1 MLKHIYR
8 FVVLVIVFVVS
19 IFFMGNNIREEEV
32 ESGATTTMSATTYP
46 VMYIET
52 DRGLMNPL
60 HGYSTN
66 IDANMIRETITLLDN
81 DQAVTVSI
89 DQKKLT
95 VKKINYEVRDNNQ
108 YTLIEEGSI
117 SALTQTDDN
126 KTAKIKIKEIL
137 EENKEYAMKITAVT
151 STGEKIHFYTR
162 IKKILNAHLNEKYDF
177 VEQIHESIL
186 NKDEAAGIGS
196 YLETNSTMD
205 NSSYAYV
212 NINSS
217 YDMVMWGSLKPTL
230 ISDVITRI
238 TEMNQETASFV
249 LKYKVE
255 VETDTG
261 VEQYTVSE
269 FFRVKYTA
277 ARMYLLYYERKA
289 EAAFNPDYMSI
300 KKGELKIGVS
310 NLYDLPF
317 LTDEAETKLCFVRNK
332 TLWYYDMIANTM
344 VKVFTFEQKQS
355 DFIRDCY
362 DQHDIKILN
371 IDADG
376 NIDFVVYGY
385 MNRGEYEGRTAVIL
399 YRFYS
404 VENRVEE
411 QVYIPMNVP
420 YEVMKQDLEGFSYV
434 NRSSVFYFSLQDQIF
449 AYNMITK
456 KLETIVEG
464 ADPDNI
470 MISQKDSY
478 IAWTDNSELG
488 KASSIILLDL
498 ETGAKSY
505 IKAKEGQ
512 SVRIFGKINENL
524 ILGYVK
530 DSDLTMDTDGT
541 ILAPAYKVSI
551 IDKERQELKTYE
563 VKKYYTVAATVNDNV
578 IELKRVKKTASS
590 ETNYALAESD
600 FILNR
605 TETNGSK
612 IEVTTRV
619 TDKML
624 TELYLTIPS
633 TITLTKKPDIKT
645 TVNTV
650 ITEDTTLRLDID
662 RSSRERYYVYA
673 LGEILGVYDNAG
685 DAIVLADEKMGSVI
699 NQNFK
704 VIWERGKKSTRATI
718 SSITPVY
725 ASSGLTSK
733 KACAKMLLANSGVNV
748 TVGQI
753 GDKNRSIMDILTQYM
768 KKEPINLTGSTLEE
782 VLYNVSEGR
791 AVIAM
796 KSNGQAVLITEYDE
810 FNITMIDPE
819 LGRTWKEGYKD
830 SSKMFEKAGNIF
842 ISFIE

>member
-8 FVVLVIVFVVS
+8 FVVLVIVFVAAV
-19 IFFMGNNIREEEV
+19 FFMGNNIREEEV
-32 ESGATTTMSATTYP
+32 ETGATTTMATTTFP
-46 VMYIET
+46 VVYIET

-66 IDANMIRETITLLDN
+66 INANMIRETITLIDS
-81 DQAVTVSI
+81 DQVITISI
-89 DQKKLT
+89 DQKKSI
-95 VKKINYEVRDNNQ
+95 VKKINYEIRDCNQ

-117 SALTQTDDN
+117 SALTETDDN
-126 KTAKIKIKEIL
+126 KSAKIKIKETL
-137 EENKEYAMKITAVT
+137 DENTEYAMKITAVT

-162 IKKILNAHLNEKYDF
+162 IKKILNAHFNEKYDF
-177 VEQIHESIL
+177 VKNLHESIL
-186 NKDEAAGIGS
+186 NKDKDAEIGN

-217 YDMVMWGSLKPTL
+217 YDMVMWGSLKPT
-230 ISDVITRI
+230 IVTDVITRI
-238 TEMNQETASFV
+238 TEMNQDTASFV

-261 VEQYTVSE
+261 MEQYTVSE
-269 FFRVKYTA
+269 FFRVKYTST
-277 ARMYLLYYERKA
+277 RMYLLYYDRKA
-289 EAAFNPDYMSI
+289 EADFNPEYMSL

-310 NLYDLPF
+310 NIYDLPF

-332 TLWYYDMIANTM
+332 TLWYYDMITNSM
-344 VKVFTFEQKQS
+344 VKVFTFEQKKS

-404 VENRVEE
+404 VENRIEE
-411 QVYIPMNVP
+411 QVYIPMSIP

-434 NRSSVFYFSLQDQIF
+434 NRSSVFYSSLQDQIF

-456 KLETIVEG
+456 KLETIVED

-498 ETGAKSY
+498 ETGVKSY

-512 SVRIFGKINENL
+512 SVRIFGKIDENL
-524 ILGYVK
+524 IIGYVK
-530 DSDLTMDTDGT
+530 DSDLSTDTDGT

-551 IDKERQELKTYE
+551 VSKEQEELKSYS
-563 VKKYYTVAATVNDNV
+563 VKKYYTVGTTVKDNV

-590 ETNYALAESD
+590 EANYVLAESD

-605 TETNGSK
+605 SEVNTSK
-612 IEVTTRV
+612 IEITTRV

-633 TITLTKKPDIKT
+633 TITLTKKPDIKS

-650 ITEDTTLRLDID
+650 ITQDKTLRLDID

-685 DAIVLADEKMGSVI
+685 EAIVLADEKMGSVI

-704 VIWERGKKSTRATI
+704 VIWERGKKTTRADI
-718 SSITPVY
+718 SGITPVY
-725 ASSGLTSK
+725 ASSELTSA

-748 TVGQI
+748 TVSQI
-753 GDKNRSIMDILTQYM
+753 GDKKRSIMDILTQYM
-768 KKEPINLTGSTLEE
+768 KKDPINLTGSTLEE
-782 VLYNVSEGR
+782 VLYYVSEGS

-796 KSNGQAVLITEYDE
+796 KDNGHPVLIIGYDE

>member
-8 FVVLVIVFVVS
+8 FVVLVIVFVAAV
-19 IFFMGNNIREEEV
+19 FFMGNNIREEEV
-32 ESGATTTMSATTYP
+32 ETGATTTMATTTFP
-46 VMYIET
+46 VVYIET

-66 IDANMIRETITLLDN
+66 INANMIRETITLIDS
-81 DQAVTVSI
+81 DQVITISI
-89 DQKKLT
+89 DQKKSI
-95 VKKINYEVRDNNQ
+95 VKKINYEIRDCNQ

-117 SALTQTDDN
+117 SALTETDDN
-126 KTAKIKIKEIL
+126 KSAKIKIKETL
-137 EENKEYAMKITAVT
+137 DENTEYAMKITAVT

-162 IKKILNAHLNEKYDF
+162 IKKILNAHFNEKYDF
-177 VEQIHESIL
+177 VKNLHESIL
-186 NKDEAAGIGS
+186 NKDKDAEIGN

-217 YDMVMWGSLKPTL
+217 YDMVMWGSLKPT
-230 ISDVITRI
+230 IVTDVITRI
-238 TEMNQETASFV
+238 TEMNQDTASFV

-261 VEQYTVSE
+261 MEQYTVSE
-269 FFRVKYTA
+269 FFRVKYTST
-277 ARMYLLYYERKA
+277 RMYLLYYDRKA
-289 EAAFNPDYMSI
+289 EADFNPEYMSL

-310 NLYDLPF
+310 NIYDLPF

-332 TLWYYDMIANTM
+332 TLWYYDMITNSM
-344 VKVFTFEQKQS
+344 VKVFTFEQKKS

-404 VENRVEE
+404 VENRIEE
-411 QVYIPMNVP
+411 QVYIPMSIP

-456 KLETIVEG
+456 KLETIVED

-478 IAWTDNSELG
+478 IAWTDNSQLG
-488 KASSIILLDL
+488 KAASIILLDL
-498 ETGAKSY
+498 ETGVKSY

-512 SVRIFGKINENL
+512 SVRIFGKIDENL
-524 ILGYVK
+524 IIGYVK
-530 DSDLTMDTDGT
+530 DSDLSTDTDGT

-551 IDKERQELKTYE
+551 VSKEQEELKSYS
-563 VKKYYTVAATVNDNV
+563 VKKYYTVGTTVKDNV

-590 ETNYALAESD
+590 ETNYVLAESD

-605 TETNGSK
+605 SEVNTSK

-633 TITLTKKPDIKT
+633 TITLTKKPDIKS

-650 ITEDTTLRLDID
+650 ITQDKTLRLDID

-685 DAIVLADEKMGSVI
+685 EAIVLADEKMGSVI

-704 VIWERGKKSTRATI
+704 VIWERGKKTTRADI
-718 SSITPVY
+718 SGITPVY
-725 ASSGLTSK
+725 ASSELTSA

-748 TVGQI
+748 TVSQI
-753 GDKNRSIMDILTQYM
+753 GDKKRSIMDILTQYM
-768 KKEPINLTGSTLEE
+768 KKDPINLTGSTLEE
-782 VLYNVSEGR
+782 VLYYVSEGS

-796 KSNGQAVLITEYDE
+796 KDNGHPVLIIGYDE

>member
-8 FVVLVIVFVVS
+8 FIVLVIVFVAA
-19 IFFMGNNIREEEV
+19 IFFMGNNIREEVAET
-32 ESGATTTMSATTYP
+32 GATTTMASTTFP

-66 IDANMIRETITLLDN
+66 IDANMIRETITLIDN
-81 DQAVTVSI
+81 DQAVAISI
-89 DQKKLT
+89 DQKKAV
-95 VKKINYEVRDNNQ
+95 VKKINYEIRDSNDS
-108 YTLIEEGSI
+108 TLIEQGSI
-117 SALTQTDDN
+117 SALTETDDN
-126 KTAKIKIKEIL
+126 KLAKIKIKETL

-177 VEQIHESIL
+177 VEELHEAIL
-186 NKDEAAGIGS
+186 NKDEDAGIEN
-196 YLETNSTMD
+196 YIEPNSTMD

-230 ISDVITRI
+230 ITDVITRV
-238 TEMNQETASFV
+238 TEMNQDTASFV

-277 ARMYLLYYERKA
+277 TRMYLLYYERKA
-289 EAAFNPDYMSI
+289 EATFNPEYISI

-310 NLYDLPF
+310 NLYDLPY
-317 LTDEAETKLCFVRNK
+317 LTDEAETKLGFVRNK
-332 TLWYYDMIANTM
+332 TLWYYDMIANAM
-344 VKVFTFEQKQS
+344 VKVFTFEQEKS

-371 IDADG
+371 IDPDG

-404 VENRVEE
+404 AENRVEE
-411 QVYIPMNVP
+411 QVYIPMNIP

-456 KLETIVEG
+456 KLETIVED
-464 ADPDNI
+464 ANPDNI
-470 MISQKDSY
+470 MISHKGSY
-478 IAWTDNSELG
+478 IAWTDDNELG
-488 KASSIILLDL
+488 KATSIILLDL

-512 SVRIFGKINENL
+512 SIRIFGKIDENL
-524 ILGYVK
+524 ILGYIK
-530 DSDLTMDTDGT
+530 DSDLSTDTDGT

-551 IDKERQELKTYE
+551 VSKEQEELKTYS
-563 VKKYYTVAATVNDNV
+563 VKKYYTVGATVKDNV

-590 ETNYALAESD
+590 ETNYASAESD

-605 TETNGSK
+605 SETNTSK

-633 TITLTKKPDIKT
+633 TITLTKKPDIKS

-650 ITEDTTLRLDID
+650 IKEDKTLRLDID

-673 LGEILGVYDNAG
+673 LGEILGVYDDAG
-685 DAIVLADEKMGSVI
+685 EAIALADEKMGSVI

-704 VIWERGKKSTRATI
+704 VIWERGKKTTRADI

-725 ASSGLTSK
+725 TNSGLTSM

-748 TVGQI
+748 TDSQI
-753 GDKNRSIMDILTQYM
+753 GDKKRSIMDILTQYM
-768 KKEPINLTGSTLEE
+768 KKEPINLTGSTLDE
-782 VLYNVSEGR
+782 VLYYVSEGR

-796 KSNGQAVLITEYDE
+796 KNNGQAVLITGYDE

-819 LGRTWKEGYKD
+819 LGTTWKEGYKD
-830 SSKMFEKAGNIF
+830 SSSMFEKAGNIF

>member
-8 FVVLVIVFVVS
+8 FVVLVIVFVLA
-19 IFFMGNNIREEEV
+19 IFFMGNNIREEAV
-32 ESGATTTMSATTYP
+32 ESGATTTMASTTFP

-66 IDANMIRETITLLDN
+66 IDANMIRETITLIDN
-81 DQAVTVSI
+81 DQSVTISI
-89 DQKKLT
+89 DQKKAV
-95 VKKINYEVRDNNQ
+95 VKKINYEIRDSNE
-108 YTLIEEGSI
+108 YTLIEQGSI

-126 KTAKIKIKEIL
+126 KLAKIKIKEIL

-151 STGEKIHFYTR
+151 STGEKVHFYTR
-162 IKKILNAHLNEKYDF
+162 IKKILDAHLNEKYNF
-177 VEQIHESIL
+177 VEELHEAIL
-186 NKDEAAGIGS
+186 NKDEEAGIEN
-196 YLETNSTMD
+196 YIEPNSTMD

-230 ISDVITRI
+230 ITDVITRV
-238 TEMNQETASFV
+238 TEMNQDTASFV

-269 FFRVKYTA
+269 FFRVKYTPT
-277 ARMYLLYYERKA
+277 RMYLLYYERKA
-289 EAAFNPDYMSI
+289 EAGFNPEYISI
-300 KKGELKIGVS
+300 KEGELKIGVS

-317 LTDEAETKLCFVRNK
+317 LTDEAETKLGFVRNK
-332 TLWYYDMIANTM
+332 TLWYYDMIANSM
-344 VKVFTFEQKQS
+344 VKVFSFEQEKS

-411 QVYIPMNVP
+411 QVYIPMNIP

-456 KLETIVEG
+456 KLETIVED
-464 ADPDNI
+464 ANPDNI
-470 MISQKDSY
+470 MISHKGSY
-478 IAWTDNSELG
+478 IVWTDDSELG
-488 KASSIILLDL
+488 KATSIILLDL
-498 ETGAKSY
+498 ETGVKSY
-505 IKAKEGQ
+505 IKAKQGQ
-512 SVRIFGKINENL
+512 SIRILGKINENL
-524 ILGYVK
+524 ILGYIK
-530 DSDLTMDTDGT
+530 DSDLSTDTDGT

-551 IDKERQELKTYE
+551 VSKEQEELKTYS
-563 VKKYYTVAATVNDNV
+563 VKKYYTVGATVKDNV

-590 ETNYALAESD
+590 QTNYASAESD

-605 TETNGSK
+605 SETNASK
-612 IEVTTRV
+612 IEVATRV

-633 TITLTKKPDIKT
+633 TITLTKKPDIKS

-650 ITEDTTLRLDID
+650 IKEDKTLRLDID
-662 RSSRERYYVYA
+662 RSSRERYYVHA
-673 LGEILGVYDNAG
+673 LGEILGVYDDAG
-685 DAIVLADEKMGSVI
+685 EAITLADEKMGSVI

-704 VIWERGKKSTRATI
+704 VIWERGKKTTRANI

-725 ASSGLTSK
+725 TNSGLTSM

-748 TVGQI
+748 TDSQI
-753 GDKNRSIMDILTQYM
+753 GDKKRAIMDILTQYM
-768 KKEPINLTGSTLEE
+768 KKEPINLTGSTLDE
-782 VLYNVSEGR
+782 VLYYVSEGR

-796 KSNGQAVLITEYDE
+796 KNNGQAVLITGYDE

-819 LGRTWKEGYKD
+819 RGNTWKEGYKD
-830 SSKMFEKAGNIF
+830 SSLMFEKAGNIF

>member
-8 FVVLVIVFVVS
+8 FLVLVIVFVAA
-19 IFFMGNNIREEEV
+19 IFLMGNNIKEEEV
-32 ESGATTTMSATTYP
+32 ESGATTTMASTTFP
-46 VMYIET
+46 IMYIET

-66 IDANMIRETITLLDN
+66 IDANMIRETITLMDN
-81 DQAVTVSI
+81 DQSVTISI
-89 DQKKLT
+89 DQKKSV
-95 VKKINYEVRDNNQ
+95 VKKINYEIRDSNE
-108 YTLIEEGSI
+108 YTLIEQGSI
-117 SALTQTDDN
+117 SALTEKDDN
-126 KTAKIKIKEIL
+126 KLAKIKIKETL
-137 EENKEYAMKITAVT
+137 AENKEYAMKITAVT

-177 VEQIHESIL
+177 VEQLHEAIL
-186 NKDEAAGIGS
+186 NKDENAGIEN
-196 YLETNSTMD
+196 YIETNSTMD
-205 NSSYAYV
+205 NSSYSYV

-230 ISDVITRI
+230 ITDVITRV
-238 TEMNQETASFV
+238 TEMNQDTASFV

-269 FFRVKYTA
+269 FFRVKYTPT
-277 ARMYLLYYERKA
+277 RMYLLYYERKA
-289 EAAFNPDYMSI
+289 EAAFNPDYIST

-332 TLWYYDMIANTM
+332 TLWYYDMIANSM
-344 VKVFTFEQKQS
+344 VKVFTFEQEKS

-404 VENRVEE
+404 VENRIEE
-411 QVYIPMNVP
+411 QVYIPMNIP

-456 KLETIVEG
+456 KLETIVED
-464 ADPDNI
+464 ANPDNI
-470 MISQKDSY
+470 LISHKGSY
-478 IAWTDNSELG
+478 IAWADDSELG
-488 KASSIILLDL
+488 KATSIILLDL
-498 ETGAKSY
+498 ETGVKSY

-512 SVRIFGKINENL
+512 SIRIFGKINENL

-530 DSDLTMDTDGT
+530 DSDLSTDTDGT

-551 IDKERQELKTYE
+551 VSKEQEELKTYS
-563 VKKYYTVAATVNDNV
+563 VKKYYTVGATVKDNV

-590 ETNYALAESD
+590 ETNYAPAESD

-605 TETNGSK
+605 SETNTSK

-619 TDKML
+619 TEKML
-624 TELYLTIPS
+624 TELYLTVPS
-633 TITLTKKPDIKT
+633 TITLTKKPDIKS

-650 ITEDTTLRLDID
+650 IKEDKTLRLDID
-662 RSSRERYYVYA
+662 RSNRERYYVYA

-685 DAIVLADEKMGSVI
+685 EAITLADEKMGSVI

-704 VIWERGKKSTRATI
+704 VIWERGKKTTRANI
-718 SSITPVY
+718 SSITPIY
-725 ASSGLTSK
+725 SNSGLTSI

-748 TVGQI
+748 TDSQI
-753 GDKNRSIMDILTQYM
+753 GDKKRSIMDILTQYM
-768 KKEPINLTGSTLEE
+768 KKEPINLTGSTLDE
-782 VLYNVSEGR
+782 VLYYVSEGR

-796 KSNGQAVLITEYDE
+796 KNNGQAVLITGYDE

-819 LGRTWKEGYKD
+819 RGNTWKEGYKD
-830 SSKMFEKAGNIF
+830 SSLMFQKAGNIF
-842 ISFIE
+842 VSFIE

>member
-1 MLKHIYR
+1 
-8 FVVLVIVFVVS
+8 
-19 IFFMGNNIREEEV
+19 
-32 ESGATTTMSATTYP
+32 
-46 VMYIET
+46 
-52 DRGLMNPL
+52 
-60 HGYSTN
+60 
-66 IDANMIRETITLLDN
+66 
-81 DQAVTVSI
+81 
-89 DQKKLT
+89 
-95 VKKINYEVRDNNQ
+95 
-108 YTLIEEGSI
+108 
-117 SALTQTDDN
+117 
-126 KTAKIKIKEIL
+126 
-137 EENKEYAMKITAVT
+137 MKITAVT

-177 VEQIHESIL
+177 VEQIHEAIL

-456 KLETIVEG
+456 K
-464 ADPDNI
+464 
-470 MISQKDSY
+470 
-478 IAWTDNSELG
+478 
-488 KASSIILLDL
+488 
-498 ETGAKSY
+498 
-505 IKAKEGQ
+505 Q
-512 SVRIFGKINENL
+512 S
-524 ILGYVK
+524 
-530 DSDLTMDTDGT
+530 
-541 ILAPAYKVSI
+541 
-551 IDKERQELKTYE
+551 
-563 VKKYYTVAATVNDNV
+563 
-578 IELKRVKKTASS
+578 
-590 ETNYALAESD
+590 
-600 FILNR
+600 
-605 TETNGSK
+605 
-612 IEVTTRV
+612 
-619 TDKML
+619 
-624 TELYLTIPS
+624 
-633 TITLTKKPDIKT
+633 
-645 TVNTV
+645 
-650 ITEDTTLRLDID
+650 
-662 RSSRERYYVYA
+662 
-673 LGEILGVYDNAG
+673 
-685 DAIVLADEKMGSVI
+685 
-699 NQNFK
+699 
-704 VIWERGKKSTRATI
+704 
-718 SSITPVY
+718 
-725 ASSGLTSK
+725 
-733 KACAKMLLANSGVNV
+733 
-748 TVGQI
+748 
-753 GDKNRSIMDILTQYM
+753 
-768 KKEPINLTGSTLEE
+768 
-782 VLYNVSEGR
+782 
-791 AVIAM
+791 
-796 KSNGQAVLITEYDE
+796 
-810 FNITMIDPE
+810 
-819 LGRTWKEGYKD
+819 
-830 SSKMFEKAGNIF
+830 
-842 ISFIE
+842 

>member
-8 FVVLVIVFVVS
+8 FVVLVIVFVLA
-19 IFFMGNNIREEEV
+19 IFFMGNNIREEAV
-32 ESGATTTMSATTYP
+32 ESGATTTMASTTFP

-66 IDANMIRETITLLDN
+66 IDANMIRETITLIDN
-81 DQAVTVSI
+81 DQSVTISI
-89 DQKKLT
+89 DQKKAV
-95 VKKINYEVRDNNQ
+95 VKKINYEIRDCNE
-108 YTLIEEGSI
+108 YTLIEQGSI

-126 KTAKIKIKEIL
+126 KLAKIKIKEIL

-151 STGEKIHFYTR
+151 STGEKVHFHTR
-162 IKKILNAHLNEKYDF
+162 IKKILDAHLNEKYNF
-177 VEQIHESIL
+177 VEELHEAIL
-186 NKDEAAGIGS
+186 NKDEEAGIEN
-196 YLETNSTMD
+196 YIEPNSTMD

-230 ISDVITRI
+230 ITDVITRV
-238 TEMNQETASFV
+238 TEMNQDTASFV

-255 VETDTG
+255 VETDIG

-269 FFRVKYTA
+269 FFRVKYTPT
-277 ARMYLLYYERKA
+277 RMYLLYYERKA
-289 EAAFNPDYMSI
+289 EAGFNPEYISI
-300 KKGELKIGVS
+300 KEGELKIGVS

-317 LTDEAETKLCFVRNK
+317 LTDEAETKLGFVRNK
-332 TLWYYDMIANTM
+332 TLWYYDMIANSM
-344 VKVFTFEQKQS
+344 VKVFTFEQEKS

-411 QVYIPMNVP
+411 QVYIPMNIP

-456 KLETIVEG
+456 KLETIVEDT
-464 ADPDNI
+464 DPDNI
-470 MISQKDSY
+470 IISQKDSY
-478 IAWTDNSELG
+478 IAWTDESELG
-488 KASSIILLDL
+488 KSTSIILLDL

-512 SVRIFGKINENL
+512 SIRIFGKINENL

-530 DSDLTMDTDGT
+530 DSDLSTDTDGT

-551 IDKERQELKTYE
+551 VSKEQEELKSYS
-563 VKKYYTVAATVNDNV
+563 VKKYYSVGATVKDNV

-590 ETNYALAESD
+590 QTNYASAESD

-605 TETNGSK
+605 SETNTSK

-633 TITLTKKPDIKT
+633 TITLTKKPDIKS

-650 ITEDTTLRLDID
+650 IKEDKTLRLDID

-673 LGEILGVYDNAG
+673 LGEILGVYDDAG
-685 DAIVLADEKMGSVI
+685 EAITLADEKMGSVI

-704 VIWERGKKSTRATI
+704 VIWERGKKTTRANI

-725 ASSGLTSK
+725 TNSGLTSM

-748 TVGQI
+748 TDSQI
-753 GDKNRSIMDILTQYM
+753 GDKKRSIMDILTQYM
-768 KKEPINLTGSTLEE
+768 KKEPINLTGSTLDE
-782 VLYNVSEGR
+782 VLYYVSEGR

-796 KSNGQAVLITEYDE
+796 KNNGQAVLITGYDE

-819 LGRTWKEGYKD
+819 RGTTWKEGYKD
-830 SSKMFEKAGNIF
+830 SSLMFEKAGNIF

>member
-8 FVVLVIVFVVS
+8 FVVLVIVFVAAV
-19 IFFMGNNIREEEV
+19 FFMGNNIREEEV
-32 ESGATTTMSATTYP
+32 ETGATTTMATTTFP
-46 VMYIET
+46 VVYIET

-66 IDANMIRETITLLDN
+66 INANMIRETITLIDS
-81 DQAVTVSI
+81 DQVITISI
-89 DQKKLT
+89 DQKKSI
-95 VKKINYEVRDNNQ
+95 VKKINYEIRDCNQ

-117 SALTQTDDN
+117 SALTETDDN
-126 KTAKIKIKEIL
+126 KSAKIKIKETL
-137 EENKEYAMKITAVT
+137 DENTEYAMKITAVT

-162 IKKILNAHLNEKYDF
+162 IKKILNAHFNEKYDF
-177 VEQIHESIL
+177 VKNLHESIL
-186 NKDEAAGIGS
+186 NKDKDAEIGN

-217 YDMVMWGSLKPTL
+217 YDMVMWGSLKPT
-230 ISDVITRI
+230 IVTDVITRI
-238 TEMNQETASFV
+238 TEMNQDTASFV

-261 VEQYTVSE
+261 MEQYTVSE
-269 FFRVKYTA
+269 FFRVKYTST
-277 ARMYLLYYERKA
+277 RMYLLYYDRKA
-289 EAAFNPDYMSI
+289 EADFNPEYMSL

-310 NLYDLPF
+310 NIYDLPF

-332 TLWYYDMIANTM
+332 TLWYYDMITNSM
-344 VKVFTFEQKQS
+344 VKVFTFEQKKS

-404 VENRVEE
+404 VENRIEE
-411 QVYIPMNVP
+411 QVYIPMSIP

-456 KLETIVEG
+456 KLETIVED

-498 ETGAKSY
+498 ETGVKSY

-512 SVRIFGKINENL
+512 SVRIFGKIDENL
-524 ILGYVK
+524 IIGYVK
-530 DSDLTMDTDGT
+530 DSDLSTDTDGT

-551 IDKERQELKTYE
+551 VSKEQEELKSYS
-563 VKKYYTVAATVNDNV
+563 VKKYYTVGTTVKDNV

-590 ETNYALAESD
+590 EANYVLAESD

-605 TETNGSK
+605 SEVNTSK
-612 IEVTTRV
+612 IEITTRV

-633 TITLTKKPDIKT
+633 TITLTKKPDIKS

-650 ITEDTTLRLDID
+650 ITQDKTLRLDID

-685 DAIVLADEKMGSVI
+685 EAIVLADEKMGSVI

-704 VIWERGKKSTRATI
+704 VIWERGKKTTRADI
-718 SSITPVY
+718 SGITPVY
-725 ASSGLTSK
+725 ASSELTSA

-748 TVGQI
+748 TVSQI
-753 GDKNRSIMDILTQYM
+753 GDKKRSIMDILTQYM
-768 KKEPINLTGSTLEE
+768 KKDPINLTGSTLEE
-782 VLYNVSEGR
+782 VLYYVSEGS

-796 KSNGQAVLITEYDE
+796 KDNGHPILIIGYDE

>member
-1 MLKHIYR
+1 
-8 FVVLVIVFVVS
+8 
-19 IFFMGNNIREEEV
+19 
-32 ESGATTTMSATTYP
+32 
-46 VMYIET
+46 
-52 DRGLMNPL
+52 
-60 HGYSTN
+60 
-66 IDANMIRETITLLDN
+66 
-81 DQAVTVSI
+81 
-89 DQKKLT
+89 
-95 VKKINYEVRDNNQ
+95 
-108 YTLIEEGSI
+108 
-117 SALTQTDDN
+117 
-126 KTAKIKIKEIL
+126 
-137 EENKEYAMKITAVT
+137 
-151 STGEKIHFYTR
+151 
-162 IKKILNAHLNEKYDF
+162 
-177 VEQIHESIL
+177 
-186 NKDEAAGIGS
+186 
-196 YLETNSTMD
+196 
-205 NSSYAYV
+205 
-212 NINSS
+212 
-217 YDMVMWGSLKPTL
+217 
-230 ISDVITRI
+230 
-238 TEMNQETASFV
+238 
-249 LKYKVE
+249 
-255 VETDTG
+255 
-261 VEQYTVSE
+261 
-269 FFRVKYTA
+269 
-277 ARMYLLYYERKA
+277 
-289 EAAFNPDYMSI
+289 
-300 KKGELKIGVS
+300 
-310 NLYDLPF
+310 
-317 LTDEAETKLCFVRNK
+317 
-332 TLWYYDMIANTM
+332 
-344 VKVFTFEQKQS
+344 
-355 DFIRDCY
+355 
-362 DQHDIKILN
+362 
-371 IDADG
+371 
-376 NIDFVVYGY
+376 

-456 KLETIVEG
+456 KLETIVEE

>member
-8 FVVLVIVFVVS
+8 FIVLVIVFVAAV
-19 IFFMGNNIREEEV
+19 FFMGNNIKEEEM
-32 ESGATTTMSATTYP
+32 ESSATTVMAATTFP

-52 DRGLMNPL
+52 ERGLMNPL

-66 IDANMIRETITLLDN
+66 IDANMLRETITVLDSS
-81 DQAVTVSI
+81 QAVNISI
-89 DQKKLT
+89 DQKKLI
-95 VKKINYEVRDNNQ
+95 VKKLNYEVRDVNQ
-108 YTLIEEGSI
+108 YDLIEQGSI
-117 SALTQTDDN
+117 SALTQNDDYT
-126 KTAKIKIKEIL
+126 TAKIKVKETL
-137 EENKEYAMKITAVT
+137 EENQEYAMKITAVT
-151 STGEKIHFYTR
+151 STGKKIHFYTR
-162 IKKILNAHLNEKYDF
+162 IKKITNSYLNEKYDF
-177 VEQIHESIL
+177 VEKIHKAIL
-186 NKDEAAGIGS
+186 DKDKDAGIGS

-217 YDMVMWGSLKPTL
+217 YDMVMWKSLEPKL
-230 ISDVITRI
+230 VSDVITRI
-238 TEMNQETASFV
+238 TEMNQDTASFE

-255 VETDTG
+255 VNTDTG

-289 EAAFNPDYMSI
+289 EADFNSDYISI

-310 NLYDLPF
+310 SDYEIPF
-317 LTDEAETKLCFVRNK
+317 LTNQAETKLSFVRNK
-332 TLWYYDMIANTM
+332 TLWYYDMIANSM
-344 VKVFTFEQKQS
+344 VKVFTFKQEKS
-355 DFIRDCY
+355 DFIRDDY

-399 YRFYS
+399 YHFSS
-404 VENRVEE
+404 VDNRVEE
-411 QVYIPMNVP
+411 KVYIPMNIP
-420 YEVMKQDLEGFSYV
+420 YDVMKQDLEGFSYV
-434 NRSSVFYFSLQDQIF
+434 NRSSVFYFSLQDRIF

-456 KLETIVEG
+456 KIETVVEN
-464 ADPDNI
+464 ADPENI
-470 MISQKDSY
+470 MTSQENSY
-478 IAWTDNSELG
+478 IAWTDNNELG
-488 KASSIILLDL
+488 KAENIVLLDL

-512 SVRIFGKINENL
+512 SVRIFGKIDENL
-524 ILGYVK
+524 IFGYVK
-530 DSDLTMDTDGT
+530 VSDLSTGTDGEV
-541 ILAPAYKVSI
+541 LAPAYKISI
-551 IDKERQELKTYE
+551 VNKEQQELKSYS
-563 VKKYYTVAATVNDNV
+563 VKKYYTVKVAVNDNV
-578 IELKRVKKTASS
+578 IELTRVQKSS
-590 ETNYALAESD
+590 SDETNYALAESD
-600 FILNR
+600 YILNKSK
-605 TETNGSK
+605 TDTSK

-624 TELYLTIPS
+624 TELYLTIPE
-633 TITLTKKPDIKT
+633 TITLTKKPDVKS

-650 ITEDTTLRLDID
+650 IKEDKTLRLDID

-673 LGEILGVYDNAG
+673 LGEVLEVYDNAG
-685 DAIVLADEKMGSVI
+685 DAIILADQKMGSVI

-704 VIWERGKKSTRATI
+704 VVWERGNKSTRASL

-725 ASSGLTSK
+725 ASELSSK
-733 KACAKMLLANSGVNV
+733 KACAKMLLSNSGVNV
-748 TVGQI
+748 TANQI
-753 GDKNRSIMDILTQYM
+753 GDKKRSIMDILTQYM

-782 VLYNVSEGR
+782 VLYYVSKGR

-796 KSNGQAVLITEYDE
+796 KNNGQAVLIIGYDE

-819 LGRTWKEGYKD
+819 LGKTWKEGYKD

>member
-8 FVVLVIVFVVS
+8 FLVLVIVFVAA
-19 IFFMGNNIREEEV
+19 IFLMGNNIKEEEV
-32 ESGATTTMSATTYP
+32 ESGATTTMASTTFP
-46 VMYIET
+46 IMYIET

-66 IDANMIRETITLLDN
+66 IDANMIRETITLIDN
-81 DQAVTVSI
+81 DQSVTISI
-89 DQKKLT
+89 DQKKSV
-95 VKKINYEVRDNNQ
+95 VKKINYEIRDSNE
-108 YTLIEEGSI
+108 YTLIEQGSI
-117 SALTQTDDN
+117 SALTEKDDS
-126 KTAKIKIKEIL
+126 KLAKIKIKEIL
-137 EENKEYAMKITAVT
+137 AENKEYAMKITAVT

-177 VEQIHESIL
+177 VEQLHEAIL
-186 NKDEAAGIGS
+186 NKDENAGIEN
-196 YLETNSTMD
+196 YIETNSTMD

-230 ISDVITRI
+230 ITDVITRV
-238 TEMNQETASFV
+238 TEMNQDTASFV

-269 FFRVKYTA
+269 FFRVKYTPT
-277 ARMYLLYYERKA
+277 RMYLLYYERKA
-289 EAAFNPDYMSI
+289 EAAFNPDYIST

-332 TLWYYDMIANTM
+332 TLWYYDMIANSM
-344 VKVFTFEQKQS
+344 VKVFTFEQEKS

-404 VENRVEE
+404 VENRIEE
-411 QVYIPMNVP
+411 QVYIPMNIP

-456 KLETIVEG
+456 KLETIVED
-464 ADPDNI
+464 ANPDNI
-470 MISQKDSY
+470 MISHKGSY
-478 IAWTDNSELG
+478 IAWTDDNELG
-488 KASSIILLDL
+488 KATSIILLDL

-512 SVRIFGKINENL
+512 SIRIFGKINENL

-530 DSDLTMDTDGT
+530 DSDLSTDTDGT

-551 IDKERQELKTYE
+551 VSKEQEELKTYS
-563 VKKYYTVAATVNDNV
+563 VKKYYTVGATVKDNV

-590 ETNYALAESD
+590 ETNYAPAESD

-605 TETNGSK
+605 SETNTSK

-619 TDKML
+619 TEKML
-624 TELYLTIPS
+624 TELYLTVPS
-633 TITLTKKPDIKT
+633 TITLTKKPDIKS

-650 ITEDTTLRLDID
+650 IKEDKTLRLDID
-662 RSSRERYYVYA
+662 RSNRERYYVYA

-685 DAIVLADEKMGSVI
+685 EAITLADEKMGSVI

-704 VIWERGKKSTRATI
+704 VIWERGKKTTRANI
-718 SSITPVY
+718 SSITPIY
-725 ASSGLTSK
+725 SNSGLTSI

-748 TVGQI
+748 TDSQI
-753 GDKNRSIMDILTQYM
+753 GDKKRSIMDILTQYM
-768 KKEPINLTGSTLEE
+768 KKEPINLTGSTLDE
-782 VLYNVSEGR
+782 VLYYVSEGR

-796 KSNGQAVLITEYDE
+796 KNNGQAVLITGYDE

-819 LGRTWKEGYKD
+819 RGNTWKEGYKD
-830 SSKMFEKAGNIF
+830 SSLMFEKAGNIF
-842 ISFIE
+842 VSFIE

>member
-8 FVVLVIVFVVS
+8 FLVLVIVFVAA
-19 IFFMGNNIREEEV
+19 IFLMGNNIKEEEV
-32 ESGATTTMSATTYP
+32 ESGATTTMASTTFP
-46 VMYIET
+46 IMYIET

-66 IDANMIRETITLLDN
+66 IDANMIRETITLMDN
-81 DQAVTVSI
+81 DQSVTISI
-89 DQKKLT
+89 DQKKSV
-95 VKKINYEVRDNNQ
+95 VKKINYEIRDSNE
-108 YTLIEEGSI
+108 YTLIEQGSI
-117 SALTQTDDN
+117 SALTEKDDN
-126 KTAKIKIKEIL
+126 KLAKIKIKETL
-137 EENKEYAMKITAVT
+137 AENKEYAMKITAVT

-177 VEQIHESIL
+177 VEQLHEAIL
-186 NKDEAAGIGS
+186 NKDENAGIEN
-196 YLETNSTMD
+196 YIETNSTMD

-230 ISDVITRI
+230 ITDVITRI
-238 TEMNQETASFV
+238 TEMNQDTASFV

-269 FFRVKYTA
+269 FFRVKYTPT
-277 ARMYLLYYERKA
+277 RMYLLYYERKA
-289 EAAFNPDYMSI
+289 EAAFNPDYIST

-332 TLWYYDMIANTM
+332 TLWYYDMIANSM
-344 VKVFTFEQKQS
+344 VKVFTFEQEKS

-404 VENRVEE
+404 VENRIEE
-411 QVYIPMNVP
+411 QVYIPMNIP

-456 KLETIVEG
+456 KLETIVED
-464 ADPDNI
+464 ANPDNI
-470 MISQKDSY
+470 LISHKGSY
-478 IAWTDNSELG
+478 IAWADDSELG
-488 KASSIILLDL
+488 KATSIILLDL
-498 ETGAKSY
+498 ETGVKSY

-512 SVRIFGKINENL
+512 SIRIFGKINENL

-530 DSDLTMDTDGT
+530 DSDLSTDTDGT

-551 IDKERQELKTYE
+551 VSKEQEELKTYS
-563 VKKYYTVAATVNDNV
+563 VKKYYTVGATVKDNV

-590 ETNYALAESD
+590 ETNYAPAESD

-605 TETNGSK
+605 SETNTSK

-619 TDKML
+619 TEKML
-624 TELYLTIPS
+624 TELYLTVPS
-633 TITLTKKPDIKT
+633 TITLTKKPDIKS

-650 ITEDTTLRLDID
+650 IKEDKTLRLDID
-662 RSSRERYYVYA
+662 RSNRERYYVYA

-685 DAIVLADEKMGSVI
+685 EAITLADEKMGSVI

-704 VIWERGKKSTRATI
+704 VIWERGKKTTRANI
-718 SSITPVY
+718 SSITPIY
-725 ASSGLTSK
+725 SNSGLTSI
-733 KACAKMLLANSGVNV
+733 KACAKMLLANSGVNL
-748 TVGQI
+748 TDSQI
-753 GDKNRSIMDILTQYM
+753 GDKKRSIMDILTQYM
-768 KKEPINLTGSTLEE
+768 KKEPINLTGSTLDE
-782 VLYNVSEGR
+782 VLYYVSEGR

-796 KSNGQAVLITEYDE
+796 KNNGQAVLITGYDE

-819 LGRTWKEGYKD
+819 RGNTWKEGYKD
-830 SSKMFEKAGNIF
+830 SSLMFQKAGNIF
-842 ISFIE
+842 VSFIE

>member
-8 FVVLVIVFVVS
+8 FLVLVIVFVAA
-19 IFFMGNNIREEEV
+19 IFLMGNNIKEEEV
-32 ESGATTTMSATTYP
+32 ESGATTTMASTTFP

-66 IDANMIRETITLLDN
+66 IDANMIRETITLIDN
-81 DQAVTVSI
+81 DQSVTISI
-89 DQKKLT
+89 DQKKSV
-95 VKKINYEVRDNNQ
+95 VKKINYEIRDSNE
-108 YTLIEEGSI
+108 YTLIEQGSI
-117 SALTQTDDN
+117 SALTETDDN
-126 KTAKIKIKEIL
+126 KLAKIKIKETL
-137 EENKEYAMKITAVT
+137 EENKEYAIKITAVT

-162 IKKILNAHLNEKYDF
+162 IKKIINAHLNEKYDF
-177 VEQIHESIL
+177 VEQLHEAIL
-186 NKDEAAGIGS
+186 NKDENAGIEN
-196 YLETNSTMD
+196 YIETNSTMD

-230 ISDVITRI
+230 ITDVITRV
-238 TEMNQETASFV
+238 TEMNQDTASFV

-269 FFRVKYTA
+269 FFRVKYTPT
-277 ARMYLLYYERKA
+277 RMYLLYYERKA
-289 EAAFNPDYMSI
+289 EAAFNPDYLST

-332 TLWYYDMIANTM
+332 TLWYYDMIANSM
-344 VKVFTFEQKQS
+344 VKVFTFEQEKS

-404 VENRVEE
+404 VENRIEE
-411 QVYIPMNVP
+411 QVYIPMNIP

-456 KLETIVEG
+456 KLETIVED
-464 ADPDNI
+464 ANPDNI
-470 MISQKDSY
+470 MISHKGSY
-478 IAWTDNSELG
+478 IAWTDDNELG
-488 KASSIILLDL
+488 KATSIILLDL
-498 ETGAKSY
+498 ETGVKSY

-512 SVRIFGKINENL
+512 SIRIFGKINENL

-530 DSDLTMDTDGT
+530 DSDLSTDTDGT

-551 IDKERQELKTYE
+551 VSKEQEELKTYS
-563 VKKYYTVAATVNDNV
+563 VKKYYTVGATVKDNV

-590 ETNYALAESD
+590 ETNYAPTESD

-605 TETNGSK
+605 SETNTSK

-619 TDKML
+619 TEKML
-624 TELYLTIPS
+624 TELYLTVPS
-633 TITLTKKPDIKT
+633 TITLTKKPDIKS

-650 ITEDTTLRLDID
+650 IKEDKTLRLDID
-662 RSSRERYYVYA
+662 RSNRERYYVYA

-685 DAIVLADEKMGSVI
+685 EAITLADEKMGSVI

-704 VIWERGKKSTRATI
+704 VIWERGKKTTRANI

-725 ASSGLTSK
+725 ANSGLTSI

-748 TVGQI
+748 TDSQI
-753 GDKNRSIMDILTQYM
+753 GDKKRSIMDILTQYM
-768 KKEPINLTGSTLEE
+768 KKEPINLTGSTLDE
-782 VLYNVSEGR
+782 VLYYVSEGR

-796 KSNGQAVLITEYDE
+796 KNNGQAVLITGYDE

-819 LGRTWKEGYKD
+819 RGNTWKEGYKD
-830 SSKMFEKAGNIF
+830 SSLMFEKAGNIF
-842 ISFIE
+842 VSFIE